1 MTSYYDT
8 TVIPLVAVFKK
19 QVRHQLRYPGEFLIV
34 IIIPYFLTTLLFVMG
49 SFLGSSNANAN
60 FVQRTGSTLPPFLYQ
75 IIGAGVW
82 MVSWVIVET
91 VGSSLRNEQINGTL
105 EQNFLAPI
113 NRFVLLVGTA
123 LAQVII
129 SVILF
134 VSVIAVSVLALLPQ
148 DAFRLLIA
156 FLVLLVGLIPMF
168 GVGFV
173 LAAFVVR
180 FKEPYAFTQVVNL
193 LFGVLGGTFYNI
205 AILPQWAQ
213 IVSRT
218 IPLTHVISDTRLILE
233 PTQTLVATG
242 GSFLILLTM
251 AFVYPILG
259 YTLFKGYE
267 KQAKITGGLSKY

>member
-49 SFLGSSNANAN
+49 SFLGTSNANAN
-60 FVQRTGSTLPPFLYQ
+60 FAQRTGSTLPPFLYQ

>member
-1 MTSYYDT
+1 VTSYYDT
-8 TVIPLVAVFKK
+8 TIVPLVAIFKK
-19 QVRHQLRYPGEFLIV
+19 QVRHQLRYPGEFLIA
-34 IIIPYFLTTLLFVMG
+34 IIIPYFLTTLLVVMG
-49 SFLGSSNANAN
+49 SFLGTSNVSAN
-60 FVQRTGSTLPPFLYQ
+60 FAQRTGSTLPPFLYQ

-129 SVILF
+129 SMVLF
-134 VSVIAVSVLALLPQ
+134 VSVIAASVLVILPQ
-148 DAFRLLIA
+148 DGFRILIS

-173 LAAFVVR
+173 LAAFIVR

-205 AILPQWAQ
+205 AILPVWAQ
-213 IVSRT
+213 YVSRAL
-218 IPLTHVISDTRLILE
+218 PLTHVISDTRLILE
-233 PTQTLVATG
+233 PTQAIVSTG
-242 GSFLILLTM
+242 GSILILLAM
-251 AFVYPILG
+251 AFVYPVLG

-267 KQAKITGGLSKY
+267 KQAKISGNLSKY

>member
-1 MTSYYDT
+1 VTSYYDT